1 MTCKN
6 FLKLCKIRY
15 YDGCLFH
22 SVQKDFVAQ
31 TGDPTATGS
40 GGDSFYRLLNH
51 KHHSRFFYDEI
62 RPDLNHGKLGT
73 VAMAGL
79 EDKKNTNASQFY
91 ITLRD
96 RIDYLDGKHTVFG
109 EVAEGLDTLQRIN
122 EAYVDGNGKPY
133 KNIRIK
139 RTYILDDPF
148 SDPPGISDLIAT
160 FVPDSKSDSHDRLED
175 DWIPLD
181 EKGLSTAEIEE
192 TVRSKAA
199 RSSAVVLEAIGDI
212 PSAESKPAENV
223 LFVCKLNPVTDDESL
238 EIIFS
243 RYGNVKSAN
252 LIRDRKT
259 GESLCYGF
267 IEFES
272 KDGCERA
279 KIGSDNR
286 PIQIDGKL
294 IRVDFSQ
301 SVAKQWPRRKRLVSS
316 CVDRSER
323 REAVGKRRRIADR
336 RSPVAGIPCN

>member
-1 MTCKN
+1 
-6 FLKLCKIRY
+6 
-15 YDGCLFH
+15 
-22 SVQKDFVAQ
+22 
-31 TGDPTATGS
+31 
-40 GGDSFYRLLNH
+40 
-51 KHHSRFFYDEI
+51 
-62 RPDLNHGKLGT
+62 
-73 VAMAGL
+73 
-79 EDKKNTNASQFY
+79 
-91 ITLRD
+91 
-96 RIDYLDGKHTVFG
+96 DYLDGKHTVFG

-122 EAYVDGNGKPY
+122 EAYVDGNGRPY

-139 RTYILDDPF
+139 RTYILNDPF

-160 FVPDSKSDSHDRLED
+160 FVPDSKSDSHDCLED

-192 TVRSKAA
+192 AVRSKAA

-212 PSAESKPAENV
+212 PSAESKPSENV

-243 RYGNVKSAN
+243 RYSNVKSTN

-267 IEFES
+267 IEFEN

-279 KIGSDNR
+279 KIGSDKR
-286 PIQIDGKL
+286 PIKIDGKL

-301 SVAKQWPRRKRLVSS
+301 SVAKQWPRRRLVSS

-323 REAVGKRRRIADR
+323 REAVDKRRRVEDAGR
-336 RSPVAGIPCN
+336 RNTVLLERFMVRKAGWSRGSVGGGGQVRWSRRRGKVWEGL

>member
-1 MTCKN
+1 MSVLIETSLGNVVIDLFPDSCPMTCKN

-122 EAYVDGNGKPY
+122 EAYVDGNGRPY

-139 RTYILDDPF
+139 RTHILDDPF

-192 TVRSKAA
+192 AVRSKAA
-199 RSSAVVLEAIGDI
+199 RSSAVVLEAMGDI

-243 RYGNVKSAN
+243 RYGNVKSASGQE
-252 LIRDRKT
+252 DRGKPLLRIHRVR
-259 GESLCYGF
+259 EQRRV
-267 IEFES
+267 
-272 KDGCERA
+272 RA
-279 KIGSDNR
+279 G
-286 PIQIDGKL
+286 
-294 IRVDFSQ
+294 
-301 SVAKQWPRRKRLVSS
+301 
-316 CVDRSER
+316 
-323 REAVGKRRRIADR
+323 
-336 RSPVAGIPCN
+336 